1 MKYKFEVFMAFAFV
15 FLSVSCS
22 TNEKL
27 NKLILNADNLE
38 MLRTAFF
45 PSANIFVLED
55 EVVIDY
61 GENLPD
67 QEKVYFSNSSPD
79 ILYLIVANSIVHTSN
94 FKGVDTL
101 KIKIKRRVGNKEL
114 GSAIALDSAEI
125 SALRNAYLWNEEV
138 KNAYAHILMNCSDNS
153 IYSLVYSTTKITE
166 LSKNYAYDK
175 SFWHLIHDFTNQVH
189 DFQNFEQPNAIVNM
203 WMVMQYGRIDN
214 IEGSLE
220 CVEELFSLNGF
231 NLKEKGLLDCS
242 FKEFVVHINK
252 CIEKKVLN

>member
-1 MKYKFEVFMAFAFV
+1 MKYKFKVVIAFI

-22 TNEKL
+22 TNEKS
-27 NKLILNADNLE
+27 NKLMLNADNLE
-38 MLRTAFF
+38 MLRTVFF
-45 PSANIFVLED
+45 PSANISVLEN
-55 EVVIDY
+55 EVIIDY
-61 GENLPD
+61 GESLPD

-94 FKGVDTL
+94 LKGLDTL
-101 KIKIKRRVGNKEL
+101 KIKIKRKVGNEEI
-114 GSAIALDSAEI
+114 GATVALDSAEI

-138 KNAYAHILMNCSDNS
+138 RNAYAHILMNCSDNS

-166 LSKNYAYDK
+166 LSKDYAYDK
-175 SFWHLIHDFTNQVH
+175 SFWYLIHDFTNQVH

-242 FKEFVVHINK
+242 FKAFVVYINESV
-252 CIEKKVLN
+252 EKKVLD